1 MTISANY
8 PAIRPS
14 LLLDFANEQALD
26 PRITFTR
33 STTGTYYN
41 GYSSAVAE
49 QNLLTYSQAF
59 APGATSW
66 SAYGGGTVTV
76 TDNVTT
82 APDGTTTA
90 SSLIGG
96 AASGTYKT
104 IVSSNSFS
112 ASTAITASIYVKAN
126 GYNYLVFVAA
136 NGNGRAVIDFATPA
150 NNVVYAGSFTITST
164 PVGSGWYRVTVSF
177 TSGSAAAVWFG
188 SIPTIADPSIA
199 FTSNGTSGIY
209 IWGAQ
214 LEQRSSATAYNPT
227 TTTAIT
233 NYIPVLQT
241 GAINQARFDHDPVL
255 GTSLGLLIEQQ
266 STNLLTYSSDLTN
279 AIWVKNAT
287 TISAN
292 SDIAPDGTQT
302 ACLVVPSATSNTFYV
317 SNSITKAASA
327 TTYTYSGYSLAYGY
341 NFLLFRIDAS
351 GANGITGAFNISTGA
366 VSTTFAIAGTGWTLG
381 NATINAVG
389 NGWYRW
395 SVSFTT
401 ASETSVRAITWV
413 SNATGSGFAPPT
425 YTGNGF
431 SGLYIWGAQ
440 LEALAFSTSYIPTVA
455 SQVTRSADSASMTGT
470 NFSSWY
476 NISQG
481 TIYAEA
487 LTKNSTTS
495 GVYTISDGGTNNRI
509 DLRMNQGSAVNN
521 IIQVNG
527 TVTANPT
534 SGSASVNSFVKMC
547 TSYATT
553 SAVET
558 YNGSSVTSVSNTALP
573 VVNQMQIGWISNS
586 YLNGTIKKLAY
597 YPIAVS
603 SANLIALTGS

>member
-1 MTISANY
+1 MTITANY

-26 PRITFTR
+26 PRITFSR
-33 STTGTYYN
+33 PTTGTYYN

-66 SAYGGGTVTV
+66 TAYGGGTVTV

-96 AASGTYKT
+96 ATSGTYKA

-112 ASTAITASIYVKAN
+112 ASSATTASIYVKAN

-188 SIPTIADPSIA
+188 SIPTIADPAIA

-214 LEQRSSATAYNPT
+214 LEQRSAVTAYTAT

-233 NYIPVLQT
+233 NYISVLQT

-266 STNLLTYSSDLTN
+266 STNLLTYSADLTN
-279 AIWVKNAT
+279 SSGWTNTAITVTGNT
-287 TISAN
+287 N
-292 SDIAPDGTQT
+292 IAPDGTQT
-302 ACLVVPSATSNTFYV
+302 ACKLIPTTANTNHGNNTVQTLTVSTVYAVSFYAKSSGYNYIAVNQSGAGAYGANFNLSNGTASLGTSATS
-317 SNSITKAASA
+317 ASM
-327 TTYTYSGYSLAYGY
+327 TS
-341 NFLLFRIDAS
+341 
-351 GANGITGAFNISTGA
+351 
-366 VSTTFAIAGTGWTLG
+366 
-381 NATINAVG
+381 VG
-389 NGWYRW
+389 NGWYKCQ
-395 SVSFTT
+395 VVFTAAYAQLRFYVNT
-401 ASETSVRAITWV
+401 T
-413 SNATGSGFAPPT
+413 SGFFGDSYA
-425 YTGNGF
+425 GDGF
-431 SGLYIWGAQ
+431 SGIYIWGAQ
-440 LEALAFSTSYIPTVA
+440 LEALAFPTSYIPTVA

-476 NISQG
+476 STGQG
-481 TIYAEA
+481 SLIGIGQKIAA
-487 LTKNSTTS
+487 GANAR
-495 GVYTISDGGTNNRI
+495 IMCFSDGTANNEI
-509 DLRMNQGSAVNN
+509 GLIYQSAVPAPTIRIVN
-521 IIQVNG
+521 NG
-527 TVTANPT
+527 TVYSTYSTTTGITTRTLLGMSYKTNNGIIDGNGLAVGTLSTVVPPT
-534 SGSASVNSFVKMC
+534 SI
-547 TSYATT
+547 TT
-553 SAVET
+553 A
-558 YNGSSVTSVSNTALP
+558 YIGAGALGISSSEAWN
-573 VVNQMQIGWISNS
+573 GWISK
-586 YLNGTIKKLAY
+586 IAY

>member
-1 MTISANY
+1 MTITANY

-26 PRITFTR
+26 PRITFSR
-33 STTGTYYN
+33 PTTGTYYN

-136 NGNGRAVIDFATPA
+136 GGNGRAVIDFATPA

-164 PVGSGWYRVTVSF
+164 SVGSGWYRVTVSF

-188 SIPTIADPSIA
+188 SIPTIADPAIA

-214 LEQRSSATAYNPT
+214 LEQRSAVTAYTAT

-233 NYIPVLQT
+233 NYISVLQT

-266 STNLLTYSSDLTN
+266 STNLLTYSADLTN
-279 AIWVKNAT
+279 SSGWTNTAITVTGNT
-287 TISAN
+287 N
-292 SDIAPDGTQT
+292 IAPDGTQT
-302 ACLVVPSATSNTFYV
+302 ACKLIPTTANTNHGNNTVQTLTVSTVYAVSFYAKSSGYNYIAVNQSGAGAYGANFNLSNGTASLGTSATS
-317 SNSITKAASA
+317 ASM
-327 TTYTYSGYSLAYGY
+327 TS
-341 NFLLFRIDAS
+341 
-351 GANGITGAFNISTGA
+351 
-366 VSTTFAIAGTGWTLG
+366 
-381 NATINAVG
+381 VG
-389 NGWYRW
+389 NGWYKCQ
-395 SVSFTT
+395 VVFTAAYAQLRFYVNT
-401 ASETSVRAITWV
+401 T
-413 SNATGSGFAPPT
+413 SGFFGDSYA
-425 YTGNGF
+425 GDGF
-431 SGLYIWGAQ
+431 SGIYIWGAQ
-440 LEALAFSTSYIPTVA
+440 LEALAFPTSYIPTVA

-470 NFSSWY
+470 NFSSWF
-476 NISQG
+476 NQQQG
-481 TIYAEA
+481 TLYAETRQVPNVYTGIMTLA
-487 LTKNSTTS
+487 SSTLTRIGLYKFSNNIVYTDAAIVSVNQAAFTLGTVSTQVAFKASFSYQTNNFAGSLNGATAVTGSTGTVPPNITYLTIGQPVDSTT
-495 GVYTISDGGTNNRI
+495 VT
-509 DLRMNQGSAVNN
+509 GS
-521 IIQVNG
+521 Q
-527 TVTANPT
+527 
-534 SGSASVNSFVKMC
+534 
-547 TSYATT
+547 
-553 SAVET
+553 
-558 YNGSSVTSVSNTALP
+558 
-573 VVNQMQIGWISNS
+573 
-586 YLNGTIKKLAY
+586 TIKKLAY
-597 YPIAVS
+597 YPIALS
-603 SANLIALTGS
+603 SANITALTGS